1 MYYKDD
7 FEKEFREEVDFHK
20 YLEEVDARAKWVRVP
35 SRSLKVLVA
44 SGNEE
49 CCTPVEQ
56 VDMES
61 MMEDTKQHTGLLLK
75 FPGGVYQLGSTAIK
89 TLKGR
94 ARIDGTALADVDRKT
109 LAQILNQCL
118 KVAKGKA
125 LLRLFEGKVR
135 AVLSGDERD
144 YSILS
149 MPDVYMVSSAYLN
162 GDFEQTNFQ
171 LGYADHS
178 TANAIWELQDE
189 RMEKVYRDL
198 LAQYGRYTE
207 EKLKAAVRITTSD
220 VGASGANIFYSLQG
234 ENRSIILGEA
244 MKVRHKNCKG
254 IEDFAENA
262 EAICTYYKEVLRGV
276 LRLCNIHI
284 QHPANTMAGV
294 MRKTGFSK
302 KLIAETVESYKA
314 SVGEEAC
321 TAYEVYCGICEALSI
336 ARQNG
341 ENERSLLKMEE
352 RIAKC
357 VSKRWIDFDI
367 PGEVQY

>member
-220 VGASGANIFYSLQG
+220 VGASGANIFTPSR
-234 ENRSIILGEA
+234 E
-244 MKVRHKNCKG
+244 
-254 IEDFAENA
+254 
-262 EAICTYYKEVLRGV
+262 
-276 LRLCNIHI
+276 
-284 QHPANTMAGV
+284 
-294 MRKTGFSK
+294 KT
-302 KLIAETVESYKA
+302 VP
-314 SVGEEAC
+314 
-321 TAYEVYCGICEALSI
+321 LSW
-336 ARQNG
+336 G
-341 ENERSLLKMEE
+341 GDEGT
-352 RIAKC
+352 
-357 VSKRWIDFDI
+357 
-367 PGEVQY
+367 P

>member
-109 LAQILNQCL
+109 LSQILNQCL

-125 LLRLFEGKVR
+125 LLRLLFDPFHAGC
-135 AVLSGDERD
+135 L
-144 YSILS
+144 
-149 MPDVYMVSSAYLN
+149 
-162 GDFEQTNFQ
+162 
-171 LGYADHS
+171 
-178 TANAIWELQDE
+178 
-189 RMEKVYRDL
+189 
-198 LAQYGRYTE
+198 YG
-207 EKLKAAVRITTSD
+207 
-220 VGASGANIFYSLQG
+220 F
-234 ENRSIILGEA
+234 
-244 MKVRHKNCKG
+244 
-254 IEDFAENA
+254 
-262 EAICTYYKEVLRGV
+262 
-276 LRLCNIHI
+276 LRL
-284 QHPANTMAGV
+284 P
-294 MRKTGFSK
+294 
-302 KLIAETVESYKA
+302 E
-314 SVGEEAC
+314 
-321 TAYEVYCGICEALSI
+321 
-336 ARQNG
+336 
-341 ENERSLLKMEE
+341 
-352 RIAKC
+352 
-357 VSKRWIDFDI
+357 W
-367 PGEVQY
+367 